1 MQMNWSFIYAPLAWE
16 VSLRKPDYWRAVCYG
31 ALTKSNWSA
40 CKCEVIQ
47 LSHFPSPLQAS
58 SWHLPRPRYEYKW
71 RTQAWVLS
79 PFLPTNNSNL
89 HPGAKWTSM
98 RTFQSPRPRS
108 VPPYL
113 PSSHSAGPGERGTY
127 MSMTTFGRTD
137 PRKRPKQDLPFAKDG
152 LGVRGWLQ
160 GRHVS
165 LALQNLK
172 RTTWNLLAYKYALGK
187 NGCKSD
193 CILFQEISLLLPFVE
208 RGCHRVKARV
218 VPRAGD

>member
-113 PSSHSAGPGERGTY
+113 PSSHSAGPGEHIC
-127 MSMTTFGRTD
+127 
-137 PRKRPKQDLPFAKDG
+137 QWLP
-152 LGVRGWLQ
+152 LGGQTQ
-160 GRHVS
+160 GRGPSRTCHLPRMDLGWGADFRADMSPWLYRIWKEQHEIYLLINMLWGRMVAKVIAFCS
-165 LALQNLK
+165 K
-172 RTTWNLLAYKYALGK
+172 RFHCYYPLWKG
-187 NGCKSD
+187 
-193 CILFQEISLLLPFVE
+193 
-208 RGCHRVKARV
+208 V
-218 VPRAGD
+218 VTE